1 MVIYKYKY
9 IYIYIFI
16 ELYSFTLCE
25 KESKPMKM
33 AIFIGSYLHLRLSI
47 VKIYTWLSCVL
58 ENEKA
63 KIFLGRPKKLN
74 EKENKIRD
82 LD

>member
-1 MVIYKYKY
+1 
-9 IYIYIFI
+9 
-16 ELYSFTLCE
+16 
-25 KESKPMKM
+25 MKM

-58 ENEKA
+58 GKGKA
-63 KIFLGRPKKLN
+63 IFLGRPKKLN

>member
-58 ENEKA
+58 GKGKA
-63 KIFLGRPKKLN
+63 IFLGRPKKLN